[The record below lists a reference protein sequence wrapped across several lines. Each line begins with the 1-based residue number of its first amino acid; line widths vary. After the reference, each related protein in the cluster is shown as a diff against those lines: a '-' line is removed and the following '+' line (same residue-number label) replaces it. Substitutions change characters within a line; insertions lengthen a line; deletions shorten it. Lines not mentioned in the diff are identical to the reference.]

1 MKQKSTNKMCDF
13 PRSPSAKKIFAFEAS
28 VKIEK
33 CEKNSV
39 STCIAS
45 PMRWCVHQSLFM
57 QFNEQNLDETA
68 FFWVQAKRRQ
78 AESGR
83 KCGLIYSEFMDFVVR
98 KFVNFSRLSGQYFN
112 WDFNS
117 IWSSKILDYFDD
129 VFFWYITQWTMNWSD
144 TTMNWTYL
152 LRVELSIQQQWTE
165 HDFCVYFDD
174 TRENNELY
182 FRNALFVKFSQVG
195 GGLVSWHTFR
205 DFELVTRLWRED
217 F

>member
-1 MKQKSTNKMCDF
+1 MREKLGLHMHRIADAMMC
-13 PRSPSAKKIFAFEAS
+13 PP
-28 VKIEK
+28 
-33 CEKNSV
+33 
-39 STCIAS
+39 
-45 PMRWCVHQSLFM
+45 
-57 QFNEQNLDETA
+57 
-68 FFWVQAKRRQ
+68 
-78 AESGR
+78 
-83 KCGLIYSEFMDFVVR
+83 
-98 KFVNFSRLSGQYFN
+98 KFVHAIQRAKPWRNCIFLSPKGGRQKVVENVAWFIANLWTLWFASLLTFLGFQGNISIEISTPYGRL
-112 WDFNS
+112 
-117 IWSSKILDYFDD
+117 LDYFDD